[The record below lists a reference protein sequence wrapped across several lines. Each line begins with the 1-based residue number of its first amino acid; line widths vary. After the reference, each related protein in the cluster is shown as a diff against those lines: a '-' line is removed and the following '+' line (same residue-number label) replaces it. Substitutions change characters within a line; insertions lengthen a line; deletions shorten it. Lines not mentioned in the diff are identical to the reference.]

1 MYFIILSSHS
11 LLFLPVNFM
20 TTFVSVSH
28 LSHAYYKPFHL
39 VTVNSMSLKFPSAE
53 LTNGTKTNTTFSAA
67 WSDRGTEFCIPVN
80 RNADLRF
87 SQSFMYRPTY
97 IFSISSKHV
106 DNVVS
111 CVPGI
116 FSSTKG
122 NAYTDK
128 RGIGNISYSRG
139 LNFMFHPAPP
149 CCFWL
154 RFGSLWGAVQRD
166 LNRQGQSLQNTGR
179 EMWHVLHIETGK
191 RKMTQKDCTSVCEYV
206 FLLCW
211 FVL

>member
-1 MYFIILSSHS
+1 MYITCPTTLS
-11 LLFLPVNFM
+11 LLNRCVWNSPQLNFQM
-20 TTFVSVSH
+20 EPK
-28 LSHAYYKPFHL
+28 L
-39 VTVNSMSLKFPSAE
+39 
-53 LTNGTKTNTTFSAA
+53 NTTFAAA
-67 WSDRGTEFCIPVN
+67 WSDRRTEFCIPVN
-80 RNADLRF
+80 RNAGLRF
-87 SQSFMYRPTY
+87 SQSFIYRTTW

-106 DNVVS
+106 DNTVS
-111 CVPGI
+111 CVPGM

-154 RFGSLWGAVQRD
+154 RFRSLWGAVQRD
-166 LNRQGQSLQNTGR
+166 LHRQGQSIQNTGR

-191 RKMTQKDCTSVCEYV
+191 RKMTQKDSTSVCEYV

>member
-1 MYFIILSSHS
+1 MEPKL
-11 LLFLPVNFM
+11 
-20 TTFVSVSH
+20 
-28 LSHAYYKPFHL
+28 
-39 VTVNSMSLKFPSAE
+39 
-53 LTNGTKTNTTFSAA
+53 NTTFAEA
-67 WSDRGTEFCIPVN
+67 WSDRSTDFYISVN
-80 RNADLRF
+80 REAGLRF
-87 SQSFMYRPTY
+87 SQSFIYRTTW

-106 DNVVS
+106 S
-111 CVPGI
+111 CVPGM
-116 FSSTKG
+116 FSSTKE

-154 RFGSLWGAVQRD
+154 RFRSLWGAVQRD
-166 LNRQGQSLQNTGR
+166 LHRQGQSIQNTGR
-179 EMWHVLHIETGK
+179 EMWHVLHIEIGK
-191 RKMTQKDCTSVCEYV
+191 RKMTQKDSTSVCGYV